1 MTELEK
7 LKRELEKI
15 EPIKAI
21 SHVGKKENTKNREL
35 EKIKRIREKKRE
47 LEKIK
52 RELEQIEPV
61 RAISHVRK
69 KKEK

>member
-35 EKIKRIREKKRE
+35 EKIKRIREKKR
-47 LEKIK
+47 I
-52 RELEQIEPV
+52 RENKERI
-61 RAISHVRK
+61 RANRAS
-69 KKEK
+69 